1 MAKAKDSFLLYYE
14 LEDQVS
20 DLSDS
25 QLGALFRAIFA
36 YERRGEAYSGEDMAV
51 RMAMRFVQSVLDR
64 NRERWDERPNAAART
79 EKKGGAPQNQRKASD
94 RPIRKPKK
102 PSRFFQNPENL
113 FLYVYLYLY
122 VFLYVRVRGLRP
134 PPARAMKKTQARNH
148 RKSNG
153 RTT

>member
-79 EKKGGAPQNQRKASD
+79 EKKGAPPK
-94 RPIRKPKK
+94 IRERRAIAPFGNPKN
-102 PSRFFQNPENL
+102 PAGFF
-113 FLYVYLYLY
+113 
-122 VFLYVRVRGLRP
+122 
-134 PPARAMKKTQARNH
+134 KTQ
-148 RKSNG
+148 KTCSC
-153 RTT
+153 TCTCTCTCSCT

>member
-64 NRERWDERPNAAART
+64 NRERWDERAERSRKNG
-79 EKKGGAPQNQRKASD
+79 KKGGRPPKSEASD